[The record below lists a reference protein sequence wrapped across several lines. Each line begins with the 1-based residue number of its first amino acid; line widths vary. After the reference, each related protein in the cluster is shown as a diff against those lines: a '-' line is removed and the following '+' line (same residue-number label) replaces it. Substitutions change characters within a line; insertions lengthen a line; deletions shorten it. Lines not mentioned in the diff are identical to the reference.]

1 METRDGNVKTGN
13 IHFGTMAPKIDPK
26 VLARRDGKTGNFLRD
41 APKPGSKEAEE
52 QEKKV
57 HAMIARNRRRLGLP
71 VDTGKM
77 PDGHHSDSVKDR
89 QDRAD
94 EQRDTLDYVLE
105 QKDVNV
111 MNKLSRKVGAIT
123 SPGDASGK
131 EWKKCVNAQLARD
144 TCSGGYQIGSDIPV
158 EGCRV
163 SNGYDPDRANTPT
176 FLVPDS
182 IKAPMSQSGKRDYTL
197 GYDRLKNI
205 LVNNDGPSSLQGD
218 NRTFSGQTAR
228 CEMYGLETRKGGR
241 KTRSRKRGRKTRD
254 KKRVKKTR
262 TKRKHVKKLRSR
274 KRGRKTHGRKM
285 SKKRGTR
292 KRSYRKRR

>member
-1 METRDGNVKTGN
+1 MENPNINPEVFYKAFPPKTDAESTASVN
-13 IHFGTMAPKIDPK
+13 KI
-26 VLARRDGKTGNFLRD
+26 
-41 APKPGSKEAEE
+41 SKEG
-52 QEKKV
+52 
-57 HAMIARNRRRLGLP
+57 RRTELP
-71 VDTGKM
+71 VDTGEM
-77 PDGHHSDSVKDR
+77 PDSPSIRDR
-89 QDRAD
+89 TLK
-94 EQRDTLDYVLE
+94 EKYTLDYVLE
-105 QKDVNV
+105 KDDVNA

-123 SPGDASGK
+123 SSGDASGK

-182 IKAPMSQSGKRDYTL
+182 IKAPMTNSNKIAYTKQ
-197 GYDRLKNI
+197 YDRLKNI
-205 LVNNDGPSSLQGD
+205 VVSNDGPDHMD
-218 NRTFSGQTAR
+218 NVNRDREFAGKTAR

-241 KTRSRKRGRKTRD
+241 KTRSRKRGRKTRG
-254 KKRVKKTR
+254 KKRVKKTH

-274 KRGRKTHGRKM
+274 KRGRKTHGRKI

>member
-1 METRDGNVKTGN
+1 MAEKQIFRDGYEP
-13 IHFGTMAPKIDPK
+13 HAIDPEVFNK
-26 VLARRDGKTGNFLRD
+26 AFPSKTGNFLRD

-52 QEKKV
+52 QHERV
-57 HAMIARNRRRLGLP
+57 QAMIREGRRRAGLP
-71 VDTGKM
+71 VDTGEM

-105 QKDVNV
+105 QEDVDA

-123 SPGDASGK
+123 SSGDASGK

-182 IKAPMSQSGKRDYTL
+182 IKAPMTQSGKLNYTR

-205 LVNNDGPSSLQGD
+205 LVNNDGPSSLQGSD
-218 NRTFSGQTAR
+218 KTFSGQTAR
-228 CEMYGLETRKGGR
+228 CELYGLETRKGGR
-241 KTRSRKRGRKTRD
+241 TRGKKRGRKTRG